1 MLYIGIV
8 ILRGRWCNIIVL
20 NMLPTSE
27 EKSDDS
33 KESFY
38 EELESV
44 FDDFLKY
51 NLEIIL
57 GNFNRKVG
65 RESIFKPTNRNESLH
80 QDSEDS
86 GDGIVNYATSRN
98 LVVKS
103 RRSRNERFISVAG
116 PRLMKR
122 LTTILIHY

>member
-1 MLYIGIV
+1 
-8 ILRGRWCNIIVL
+8 
-20 NMLPTSE
+20 MLPTSE